1 MITGFTLKHKP
12 KQESSWQKEMINA
25 FRDVNELLNYLEL
38 GGADA
43 KQVLSL
49 PKYFKLLAPKC
60 YVDKIKK
67 GDWNDP
73 LLKQVLPMNQEQH
86 QVDGFTTDPV
96 GDSKA
101 SIATGV
107 LQKYQGRVL
116 LITTGA
122 CAVHCRYCFRR
133 HFPYAESMADKR
145 HWHDTLK
152 QINND
157 CSLHEVILSGGDPLM
172 LSDERLASMCHDLA
186 AIPHIKTLRFHT
198 RLPVILP
205 KRIDDSFLS
214 WLDEIDLHKVMVIH
228 ANHANELD
236 YQTGRVLKRL
246 AEHKVTLLNQSVLLN
261 GVNNNTQSLLDLSHR
276 LFQFGV
282 LPYYLHV
289 LDKVQGA
296 AHFDVNDERA
306 ISLLNSLKQGLPG
319 YLVPKLVKEISGE
332 RSKQSL
338 E

>member
-1 MITGFTLKHKP
+1 MITGFTQKHKP
-12 KQESSWQKEMINA
+12 EQESSWQSEMMDA
-25 FRDVNELLNYLEL
+25 FRDVETLLDYLEL
-38 GGADA
+38 DGAGRQ
-43 KQVLSL
+43 QVLSL
-49 PKYFKLLAPKC
+49 PGDFKLLAPKP

-67 GDWNDP
+67 GDWDDP
-73 LLKQVLPMNQEQH
+73 LLKQILPLDIELQQFE
-86 QVDGFTTDPV
+86 GFTMDPV
-96 GDSKA
+96 GDANA

-145 HWHDTLK
+145 HWQDTLR
-152 QINND
+152 QIKKD
-157 CSLHEVILSGGDPLM
+157 RSVHEVILSGGDPFM
-172 LSDERLASMCHDLA
+172 LPDERLASMCHDLA

-205 KRIDDSFLS
+205 RRINDAFFS
-214 WLDEIDLHKVMVIH
+214 WLDQLNVRKVVVVH
-228 ANHANELD
+228 ANHANEID
-236 YQTGRVLKRL
+236 EQTGAVLKRL
-246 AEHKVTLLNQSVLLN
+246 AAHQVTVLNQSVLLK
-261 GVNNNTQSLLDLSHR
+261 GVNDNARALLELSQR
-276 LFQFGV
+276 LFEFGV

-296 AHFDVNDERA
+296 AHFDVDEKRA
-306 ISLLNSLKQGLPG
+306 MALLRSLKQSLPG
-319 YLVPKLVKEISGE
+319 YLVPKLVKEVSGE
-332 RSKQSL
+332 RSKLSL